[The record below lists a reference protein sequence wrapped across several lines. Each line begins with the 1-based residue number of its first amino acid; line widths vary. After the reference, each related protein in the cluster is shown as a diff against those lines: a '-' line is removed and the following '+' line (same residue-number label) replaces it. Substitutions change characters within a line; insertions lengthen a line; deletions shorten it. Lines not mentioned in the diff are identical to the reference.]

1 MSTNFDEYKTVQTW
15 IAGVHEQ
22 SGVSPENDAKR
33 LQVLAEFCAR
43 IAKDPDQIIDECLRD
58 VDGGKKIRVK
68 GRRFYAEQIA
78 EFEQQAEGNAGEKR
92 QKANYV
98 RSFLIHNGV
107 LLQTSPLF

>member
-1 MSTNFDEYKTVQTW
+1 MSTNFDNNKTVQTW

-43 IAKDPDQIIDECLRD
+43 VEKEPDQIIDECLRD

-68 GRRFYAEQIA
+68 GRRFYAEKIA
-78 EFEQQAEGNAGEKR
+78 AFEQQAEGTSAEKR
-92 QKANYV
+92 QKANYI